1 MKRVTVTMDKL
12 PKSVLELKS
21 EAEKMHSPE
30 GTAILTIAALCLYPE
45 NRDESLAMLDYLRG
59 PRPLSIAEKQF
70 IRDRFM
76 DKDYVPRSYFAG
88 ATPDNDYTPDK
99 PYTVIVSDN
108 PYSYQED
115 NYANLYIASGGADNP
130 RAVKMRK
137 AKDGKWYLWEQ
148 FLLSDIRKPESEN
161 PWE

>member
-1 MKRVTVTMDKL
+1 MEQFLVLGILLVTGIILLVAYEVGFLKLISGRIVMKRVTVTMDKL

-76 DKDYVPRSYFAG
+76 DKDYVPRSYFKG
-88 ATPDNDYTPDK
+88 ATPDNDYTPDL
-99 PYTVIVSDN
+99 PYELEVID
-108 PYSYQED
+108 
-115 NYANLYIASGGADNP
+115 
-130 RAVKMRK
+130 
-137 AKDGKWYLWEQ
+137 
-148 FLLSDIRKPESEN
+148 
-161 PWE
+161 

>member
-1 MKRVTVTMDKL
+1 MKRATVTMDKL

-76 DKDYVPRSYFAG
+76 DKDYVPRSYFKG
-88 ATPDNDYTPDK
+88 ATPDNDYTPDL
-99 PYTVIVSDN
+99 PYELEVID
-108 PYSYQED
+108 QELPEED
-115 NYANLYIASGGADNP
+115 GYETRYLRSGGADSLRPIKFRNKP
-130 RAVKMRK
+130 ST
-137 AKDGKWYLWEQ
+137 GEWFLWEQ
-148 FLLSDIRKPESEN
+148 LLLAGIRELASKD
-161 PWE
+161 PWR

>member
-1 MKRVTVTMDKL
+1 MVLGILLVTGIILLVAYEVGFLKLISGRIVMKRVTVTMDKL

-76 DKDYVPRSYFAG
+76 DKDYVPRSYFKG
-88 ATPDNDYTPDK
+88 ATPDNDYTPDL
-99 PYTVIVSDN
+99 PYELEVID
-108 PYSYQED
+108 
-115 NYANLYIASGGADNP
+115 
-130 RAVKMRK
+130 
-137 AKDGKWYLWEQ
+137 
-148 FLLSDIRKPESEN
+148 
-161 PWE
+161 